1 MLNLRLRDYATKVF
15 GFATFGR
22 IYGTVICVSG
32 LAQLVQPTLDAA
44 MHGPLHEDPV
54 PLNVAFAVSGTAI
67 AAALTGFVFVKTR
80 ANAAA
85 GKQGEEVEQV
95 GERRGLLG
103 DARGPGGYE
112 GV

>member
-1 MLNLRLRDYATKVF
+1 MF

-32 LAQLVQPTLDAA
+32 LAQLVQPALDAA

-54 PLNVAFAVSGTAI
+54 PLNVAFAVSGTVFS
-67 AAALTGFVFVKTR
+67 AALTVFVYVQTR
-80 ANAAA
+80 QNAVA
-85 GKQGEEVEQV
+85 GKEGEEVEGV
-95 GERRGLLG
+95 DVRRGLLG
-103 DARGPGGYE
+103 DARGGGGYC